1 MVVSSQ
7 SLKRC
12 FFASNLSG
20 GDADSC
26 GGGGGGGCCGAV
38 VGLKKLRKNQILE
51 FFGFN
56 NLLRN
61 LKKKNLKYEKMAKL
75 FE

>member
-1 MVVSSQ
+1 
-7 SLKRC
+7 
-12 FFASNLSG
+12 LSG

-26 GGGGGGGCCGAV
+26 GGGGGGCCGAV